1 MTIAGMPTASE
12 SSTGKSE
19 PLSDFLCWLHPSR
32 PLETGPVAPTRSL
45 HHLGDGACGIAGESA
60 IAEDGILGAM
70 TGHPR
75 WLDPEL
81 AELASSRGNVSAA
94 LAARRRHG
102 DGFLERIAGDFALV
116 IVDPKSN
123 DLIAAID
130 RLGQASLYYARC
142 RDGVVLATR
151 RQLLSEHPDAPSD
164 IAPQSIHD
172 YLYFHMIPAPNT
184 LYTDME
190 KLPGAHRLRLSGQ
203 DIAVERYWVPQ
214 FSEAPVN
221 EAAFGRDLHGVLD
234 RAVARRLA
242 TGTGSFLSG
251 GLDSSTVTG
260 LHAGQDPAG
269 AHAYSIGFDVPGYD
283 EMEYA
288 RLAARHFNVPLSE
301 YYATPDDI
309 ADTVETVVRSF
320 DEPFGNSS
328 ALPAYLCARM
338 ARDNGMTRLLAG
350 DGGDELF
357 AGNARYAK
365 QGLFE
370 QYFRIPRALR
380 AGLFE
385 PMLLGPAGNLPG
397 LRKGRSYIEQA
408 LVPLPDRMEN
418 YNFLHRIDPAIVF
431 DPDFLESV
439 DRQHP
444 IEHLRE
450 LYTAPSEAGTLNRML
465 YLDWQITLA
474 DNDLR
479 KVNGACRLAGID
491 VTYPMLD
498 DDVVAFSCQ
507 IPSTA
512 KLPGNKLRHFYKQA
526 FRGFLPE
533 AVIDKRKHGFG
544 LPFGMWLR
552 DDRRLHELAQD
563 MIRKVRS
570 HGWIR
575 GQFIDDLMQVHLRD
589 HPSYYGE
596 FVWVL
601 MALGIWLEHNG
612 S

>member
-1 MTIAGMPTASE
+1 MGTAVP
-12 SSTGKSE
+12 GQ
-19 PLSDFLCWLHPSR
+19 R
-32 PLETGPVAPTRSL
+32 
-45 HHLGDGACGIAGESA
+45 HLGDGACGIAGEQV
-60 IAEDGILGAM
+60 IAEDGILAAM

-81 AELASSRGNVSAA
+81 AELGSSHGNAAAA

-102 DGFLERIAGDFALV
+102 DRFLDRIAGDFALV
-116 IVDPKSN
+116 IANPMAN
-123 DLIAAID
+123 ELIAAID
-130 RLGQASLYYARC
+130 RVGQASLYYAPC
-142 RDGVVLATR
+142 REGVILATR
-151 RQLLSEHPDAPSD
+151 RQMLSEHPDAPSE

-184 LYTDME
+184 LYKDMG
-190 KLPGAHRLRLSGQ
+190 KLPGAYRLNFTGQ
-203 DIAVERYWVPQ
+203 GLAIERYWNPE
-214 FSEAPVN
+214 FSENPVN
-221 EAAFGRDLHGVLD
+221 EAALGRELHGVLD
-234 RAVARRLA
+234 NAVARRSA
-242 TGTGSFLSG
+242 PDTGSFLSG

-260 LHAGQDPAG
+260 LHARRDSAG
-269 AHAYSIGFDVPGYD
+269 GHAYSIGFDVPGYD

-288 RLAARHFNVPLSE
+288 RLAARHFDVPLSE
-301 YYATPDDI
+301 YYATPEDI

-338 ARDNGMTRLLAG
+338 ARQNGVTRLLAG

-365 QGLFE
+365 QGIFE
-370 QYFRIPRALR
+370 QYYRIPRAVR

-385 PMLLGPAGNLPG
+385 PMLLGPAGRLPG

-408 LVPLPDRMEN
+408 LVPLPDRMES
-418 YNFLHRIDPAIVF
+418 YNFLHRIDPAAVF
-431 DPDFLESV
+431 EPGFLDAV

-444 IEHLRE
+444 LEHLRS
-450 LYTAPSEAGTLNRML
+450 LYTSPSDAGTLNRML

-479 KVNGACRLAGID
+479 KVNGACRLAGLD

-498 DDVVAFSCQ
+498 DEVVALSCR
-507 IPSTA
+507 IPSAT
-512 KLPGNKLRHFYKQA
+512 KLPRGKLRHFYKQA
-526 FRGFLPE
+526 FRGFLPD

-563 MIRKVRS
+563 MLRKVRE

-575 GQFIDDLMQVHLRD
+575 GEFIDDLMQVHLRD
-589 HPSYYGE
+589 HPAYYGE

-601 MALGIWLEHNG
+601 MALGIWLDHNG
-612 S
+612 A